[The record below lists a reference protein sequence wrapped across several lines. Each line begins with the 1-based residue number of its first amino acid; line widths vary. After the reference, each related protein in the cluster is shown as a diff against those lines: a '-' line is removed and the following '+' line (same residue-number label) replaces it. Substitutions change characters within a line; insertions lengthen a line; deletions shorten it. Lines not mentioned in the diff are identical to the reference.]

1 MADNNFPTAY
11 GDKQDEW
18 KRRQAIIDAMSAGA
32 MQAPQGRQA
41 GRLYVAPSPLEG
53 IAKVFQAY
61 MANKGEKG
69 LVEEKAAARESYD
82 TETRKALDAYTTGR
96 QTDPRQAAI
105 QALMSQD
112 PRLQSLGQG
121 DLAAAAKGA
130 IQPKD
135 LLSMQDPRMI
145 PQLLSQGTAGFSPK
159 REVKIIGDIAFD
171 PNSLET
177 LQLGGAK
184 PTTTTIGGDLYQQ
197 SPTTGGLKKLDNAP
211 KVNVSPQFNIST
223 KGEGKFMETLGGKQA
238 EAVVAA
244 QQAKQQGQQSLVM
257 ADRMEE
263 LLKQGVFTGPT
274 ANIAMAAGALS
285 QALGLPGAR
294 QELANSEEFQGLVGK
309 QAAQALTGPGGAKMT
324 DKDMELFLSQ
334 FPQLTRSPQG
344 IQAIINS
351 VRRAAQQNID
361 YADRVNTSVSEQFP
375 EAGRLM
381 GVTPAIQPFPVAPQ
395 GGGQSGSKVMSLDD
409 YLKAQG
415 AR

>member
-1 MADNNFPTAY
+1 MANNNFPTAY

-41 GRLYVAPSPLEG
+41 GRLFVAPSPLEG

-61 MANKGEKG
+61 MANKGETALG
-69 LVEEKAAARESYD
+69 EEKAAAREAYD

-105 QALMSQD
+105 EAIMSQD
-112 PRLQSLGQG
+112 PRLRALGQG
-121 DLAAAAKGA
+121 DLEAAAKGA

-135 LLSMQDPRMI
+135 LLPHQNPLQI
-145 PQLLSQGTAGFSPK
+145 PDLLTRGTQGFSPK
-159 REVKIIGDIAFD
+159 RDIAFVD
-171 PNSLET
+171 GIPVDKTTVST
-177 LQLGGAK
+177 GVRLQDYTDARGNAGQLN
-184 PTTTTIGGDLYQQ
+184 PL
-197 SPTTGGLKKLDNAP
+197 TGKRDIVDKAP
-211 KVNVSPQFNIST
+211 RVNVSPQINVQM
-223 KGEGKFMETLGGKQA
+223 KGEGKFLETLGGKQA

-361 YADRVNTSVSEQFP
+361 YADRVSASVSEQFP

-395 GGGQSGSKVMSLDD
+395 SGGQSGSKVMSLDE